1 VRNSDCFCILISGV
15 EKRMYRNA
23 NISVK
28 GIGLQ
33 EFRSMCLKMK
43 DAMQANE
50 EIADMGGTQ
59 NIRTRVCTQVNMR
72 SCLVKI
78 VRTCMCGICLLLVG
92 LGFADALFARLVC
105 AV

>member
-1 VRNSDCFCILISGV
+1 
-15 EKRMYRNA
+15 MYRNA

-33 EFRSMCLKMK
+33 EYFTRVLQYREFRSMCLKMK